1 MNVEPL
7 VMQDP
12 PSFLKLE
19 CINANA
25 NECDGCKIWGKAGRH
40 WKMGIISLLPSPAL
54 NVNLFLFIH
63 QLYKK
68 NCVTKGYVI
77 SNLLPRVKR
86 SSQKK
91 SLIVYFKL
99 HLEIYPH
106 L

>member
-1 MNVEPL
+1 MKVEPL

-12 PSFLKLE
+12 PSFYLKLE

-68 NCVTKGYVI
+68 KLCD
-77 SNLLPRVKR
+77 KR
-86 SSQKK
+86 
-91 SLIVYFKL
+91 LCNF
-99 HLEIYPH
+99 
-106 L
+106 